1 MCNVIKAE
9 EEISTAGKQ
18 TSPASNE
25 STKHPNNN
33 GID

>member
-25 STKHPNNN
+25 STNKTTMV
-33 GID
+33 